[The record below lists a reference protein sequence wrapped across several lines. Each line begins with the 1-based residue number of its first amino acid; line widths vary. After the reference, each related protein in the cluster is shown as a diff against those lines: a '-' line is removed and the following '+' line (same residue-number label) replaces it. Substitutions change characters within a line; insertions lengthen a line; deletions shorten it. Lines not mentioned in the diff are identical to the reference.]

1 MSFYHLF
8 QYIIIGDSGCG
19 KSSLAR
25 QFTSN
30 LFELDHIA
38 TIGVDFESR
47 TIDIHNDSIKI
58 QIWDTAGQESFRS
71 ITRSYYRRAN
81 VVFLVYDITDLG
93 TFQHIPNWLDEI
105 GANSHKDIII
115 VLVGNKKDSSDN
127 RRQVPTL
134 SGNEFAKRNNLL
146 FFETSAKNATDV
158 EYIFVETAKKALLQK
173 KQRIEAG
180 NKTNVIVKEKMKSSV
195 KSRPRCCV

>member
-1 MSFYHLF
+1 M
-8 QYIIIGDSGCG
+8 
-19 KSSLAR
+19 
-25 QFTSN
+25 
-30 LFELDHIA
+30 
-38 TIGVDFESR
+38 
-47 TIDIHNDSIKI
+47 
-58 QIWDTAGQESFRS
+58 GQESFRS

-105 GANSHKDIII
+105 GANSHKDITI

-146 FFETSAKNATDV
+146 FFETSAKNATDI
-158 EYIFVETAKKALLQK
+158 EYIFVETAKKALYK
-173 KQRIEAG
+173 K
-180 NKTNVIVKEKMKSSV
+180 KTTDR
-195 KSRPRCCV
+195 SRK